1 MRKSTWKLAVLA
13 IPFAVGT
20 GMFVTAC
27 GEKKEPKVAN
37 VAPGEMPEKASWN
50 GVYFNPQFGNLHLVE
65 ASGSIQGRWKKTDES
80 AWGEMNGPVSGNLFK
95 FEWTEHK
102 AGMVGPASETKGK
115 GYFVYKRP
123 EGDDVDDTL
132 EGEWG
137 LGDKEVGNKWDCIK
151 QRRVTP
157 DLKSIGGNVDSTGPS
172 KDWK

>member
-80 AWGEMNGPVSGNLFK
+80 AWGELNGPVSGNLLK

-102 AGMVGPASETKGK
+102 AGMVGPTSETKGK